1 MKEKALR
8 LLCFTDKHIE
18 KIQQFIKDF
27 QLDDNNL
34 LETVIDYHFYNDNNL
49 FESVVAELLLQLEGK
64 LERNIP
70 SFHRV
75 NFHSNVFCNIGNI
88 GVQVMYKSHTAKN
101 WDDLVDIIQ
110 KVETENTNN
119 LIGSDI
125 KATIV
130 GIEDN
135 EYIIKIGDT
144 KCKISKK
151 NL

>member
-1 MKEKALR
+1 MR
-8 LLCFTDKHIE
+8 NVF
-18 KIQQFIKDF
+18 KI
-27 QLDDNNL
+27 
-34 LETVIDYHFYNDNNL
+34 YNDNNL

-70 SFHRV
+70 SYHRDK
-75 NFHSNVFCNIGNI
+75 FHSNVFCNIGNI
-88 GVQVMYKSHTAKN
+88 GVQVKYNYHTAKN

-110 KVETENTNN
+110 KVENENTDN
-119 LIGSDI
+119 LIGTDI